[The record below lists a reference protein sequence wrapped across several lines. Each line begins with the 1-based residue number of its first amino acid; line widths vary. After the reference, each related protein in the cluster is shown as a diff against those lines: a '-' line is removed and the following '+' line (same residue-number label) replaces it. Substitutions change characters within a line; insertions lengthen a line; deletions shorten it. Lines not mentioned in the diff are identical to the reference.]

1 MILKLFSQK
10 KTNKMQVKTLL
21 IDLDA
26 TILASEQ
33 DYNLPQLECAKLITL
48 DLGEKAP
55 QVLDMIADTQ
65 EIRRKLL
72 DNPHEINGTEFSQ
85 SWIHYYNDICEL
97 VGREPSSSVR
107 SAIGVSTMTW
117 FKKIYKMY
125 DGVKDTLNQIKQ
137 QKILVTLGNKDVQQ
151 YKIDSAHVYDCVNK
165 IYIVNQKNVETY
177 KKILEDMNLDPTT
190 TIMVGD
196 NLYTDI
202 LPAIENKIHGFHI
215 RPKSRR
221 RIEELEKLNLQ
232 NYTQISNFNEI
243 MKYLND

>member
-1 MILKLFSQK
+1 M
-10 KTNKMQVKTLL
+10 NKMQIKTVL

-48 DLGEKAP
+48 DLGEKSP
-55 QVLDMIADTQ
+55 LVLDMIAETQ
-65 EIRRKLL
+65 EIGRKLL
-72 DNPHEINGTEFSQ
+72 DNPTEINGTEFSQ

-117 FKKIYKMY
+117 FKKVYKMY
-125 DGVKDTLNQIKQ
+125 DGVKETLNQITQ

-151 YKIDSAHVYDCVNK
+151 YKIDSAHVSECVDK

-177 KKILEDMNLDPTT
+177 KKILEEMNLDPST

-196 NLYTDI
+196 NIHTDI
-202 LPAIENKIHGFHI
+202 LPAIQNGIHGFHI
-215 RPKSRR
+215 IPKSRK
-221 RIEELEKLNLQ
+221 RIKEIEKLNLE
-232 NYTQISNFNEI
+232 NYTQIKNFNEI
-243 MKYLND
+243 TKYLND